1 MTHISVFF
9 GHGSCALWHG
19 CIHTFYGLYAGEHEP
34 CPRLPFGACLDSRL
48 SNELDYGVKHT
59 EVPAGAP
66 SVRTSLL
73 SSMPLSIWFSSSSVK
88 SQWCSLQL
96 SPVSLLRMT
105 SSLSVPLRAAKWGIS
120 TITGLTGE
128 TRYSR
133 IEVNWHVFGKSLTEI
148 TVVKTMQNL
157 LQ

>member
-1 MTHISVFF
+1 MVHVRTGTGWIR
-9 GHGSCALWHG
+9 
-19 CIHTFYGLYAGEHEP
+19 TFYGLHPGEHEL
-34 CPRLPFGACLDSRL
+34 CPRPTFGASLGSRL
-48 SNELDYGVKHT
+48 SNELDHGVKHA
-59 EVPAGAP
+59 EVPAGEK
-66 SVRTSLL
+66 TSLL

-133 IEVNWHVFGKSLTEI
+133 TEVNWHVFGKSLTDI
-148 TVVKTMQNL
+148 TVVKTMQSL
-157 LQ
+157 L